1 MKKRLLAILVPVVF
15 LNAIVL
21 WRLLNQIINYEDQL
35 WRLIALISGFLL
47 ITPFSIW
54 IILKLMKSK

>member
-21 WRLLNQIINYEDQL
+21 WQLLNQIINYEDQL
-35 WRLIALISGFLL
+35 WRLLALLGGFLL
-47 ITPFSIW
+47 ITPFSMW